1 MGDFR
6 ERALG
11 EDYELVYSDM
21 VISFVIFRC
30 SAYYLSLI
38 HI

>member
-21 VISFVIFRC
+21 VISLQSFV
-30 SAYYLSLI
+30 AQ
-38 HI
+38 HIIRMFN

>member
-21 VISFVIFRC
+21 VISFVIFV
-30 SAYYLSLI
+30 AQ
-38 HI
+38 HIIRMFN